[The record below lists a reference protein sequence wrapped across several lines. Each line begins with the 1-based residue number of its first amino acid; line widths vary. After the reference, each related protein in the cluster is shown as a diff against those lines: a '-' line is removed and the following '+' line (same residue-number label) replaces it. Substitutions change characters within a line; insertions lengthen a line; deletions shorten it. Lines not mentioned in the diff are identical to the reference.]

1 MLNFLEDIAF
11 KQAVISKTFPDLENI
26 NMCAILYKFP
36 NRKLETLVHN
46 WKEEALHFEY
56 PSKFHYLAKALK
68 VRNNKNLGT
77 QPSYLNLIS
86 YLKRFQYQKSCANLK
101 PKNFS

>member
-68 VRNNKNLGT
+68 VRKKT
-77 QPSYLNLIS
+77 
-86 YLKRFQYQKSCANLK
+86 KKSGDSTKLFK
-101 PKNFS
+101 FDILS